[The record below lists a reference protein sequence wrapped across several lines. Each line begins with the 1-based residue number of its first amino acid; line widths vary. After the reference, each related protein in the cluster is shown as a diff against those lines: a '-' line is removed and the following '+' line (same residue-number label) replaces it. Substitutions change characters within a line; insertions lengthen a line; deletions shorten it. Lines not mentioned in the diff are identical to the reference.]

1 MHAFRFGDG
10 RDWFFS
16 KPFGMFVHWGLYAI
30 PAWHEQV
37 QQRRGMQRAAYEELI
52 DSFNPQQFDPDAWL
66 DVAASAGMTS
76 LCFTTKHHDGFCL
89 WDTRQTDF
97 NVMQS
102 PYGKDILG
110 LLAEACQRRGVPLSL
125 YYSIVD
131 WHHPNYP
138 NQGRNH
144 ELPGPEPGDTP
155 DLERYLRFLNEQ
167 VRELCTN
174 YGEIHGFW
182 WDNNR
187 TDVRDP
193 SINEMIRKLQPNAV
207 INDRGFDDGDFGTP
221 ERDYDSYV
229 NEVAAFDRPTQAVES
244 VGHESWGYKADEDY
258 HADSYL
264 IRSIDKILAKGGV
277 YLLNVGPTADGA
289 IPPEAVRILQTI
301 GRWYAAVNVAFD
313 PAVPAP
319 GETENRDVL
328 LTRNGNNLY
337 VHLYKPPPTSRV
349 HLKPIRT
356 LPKQAVLL
364 NTGVPVE
371 TCVDFLPSEAVT
383 DSGHHEYLRLRNLPV
398 NDLADTVMV
407 VQLTFD

>member
-16 KPFGMFVHWGLYAI
+16 KPFGMFIHWGLYAI

-301 GRWYAAVNVAFD
+301 GRWYAAVNVAFH

>member
-301 GRWYAAVNVAFD
+301 GRWYAAVNVAFH

>member
-52 DSFNPQQFDPDAWL
+52 ASFNPQQFDPDAWL

-131 WHHPNYP
+131 WHHPNCP

-301 GRWYAAVNVAFD
+301 GRWYAAVNVAFH

>member
-1 MHAFRFGDG
+1 MHAFRFCDG

-16 KPFGMFVHWGLYAI
+16 KPFGMFIHWGLYAI

-301 GRWYAAVNVAFD
+301 GRWYAAVNVAFH

>member
-301 GRWYAAVNVAFD
+301 GRWYAAVNVAFH

-328 LTRNGNNLY
+328 LTRNVNNLY

>member
-37 QQRRGMQRAAYEELI
+37 QQRRGMQRTAYEELI

-301 GRWYAAVNVAFD
+301 GRWYAAVNVAFH

>member
-1 MHAFRFGDG
+1 M
-10 RDWFFS
+10 
-16 KPFGMFVHWGLYAI
+16 
-30 PAWHEQV
+30 
-37 QQRRGMQRAAYEELI
+37 
-52 DSFNPQQFDPDAWL
+52 
-66 DVAASAGMTS
+66 
-76 LCFTTKHHDGFCL
+76 
-89 WDTRQTDF
+89 
-97 NVMQS
+97 
-102 PYGKDILG
+102 
-110 LLAEACQRRGVPLSL
+110 
-125 YYSIVD
+125 
-131 WHHPNYP
+131 
-138 NQGRNH
+138 
-144 ELPGPEPGDTP
+144 
-155 DLERYLRFLNEQ
+155 
-167 VRELCTN
+167 RELCTN

-301 GRWYAAVNVAFD
+301 GRWYAAVNVAFH

>member
-138 NQGRNH
+138 NQGRSH

-301 GRWYAAVNVAFD
+301 GRWYAAVNVAFH

-337 VHLYKPPPTSRV
+337 VHLYKPPTTSRV
-349 HLKPIRT
+349 LLKPIRT

>member
-52 DSFNPQQFDPDAWL
+52 ASFNPQQFDPDAWL

-301 GRWYAAVNVAFD
+301 GRWYAAVNVAFH

>member
-37 QQRRGMQRAAYEELI
+37 QQRRGMQRTAYEELI

-187 TDVRDP
+187 TDDRDP
-193 SINEMIRKLQPNAV
+193 PINEMIRKLQPNAV